1 MMPMISAS
9 AARSTSETKSLRPLE
24 VTVRDS
30 RRFRLRTMTSP
41 ARRAA
46 ITAILRRACTG
57 KSYLIDSQSVGER
70 ASPSLLILGTGH
82 QVLAELELQRRVA
95 DVITVDQH
103 TVVGVR
109 LDSVGH
115 VGAHVQRGIMGT

>member
-1 MMPMISAS
+1 MMAMISAS

-46 ITAILRRACTG
+46 ITAIFRRACTG
-57 KSYLIDSQSVGER
+57 KSYLIDGQSVRER
-70 ASPSLLILGTGH
+70 ASPALLILRGGH
-82 QVLAELELQRRVA
+82 QVLAELELQCRVA
-95 DVITVDQH
+95 EVVAVDQYAI
-103 TVVGVR
+103 VGVR
-109 LDSVGH
+109 LDGVGH
-115 VGAHVQRGIMGT
+115 IGAYVQ